1 LRHFGLDDAFD
12 AVEPGSPEGVVKA
25 PAIRRLLERWRLRP
39 EDAVYVGDGASDM
52 RAAHEAG
59 VIAAGAAW
67 AYGARVAELQEA
79 QADLIFTDAA
89 EFLAWLDGKTRR
101 VTPG

>member
-1 LRHFGLDDAFD
+1 MSLRHFGLDDAFD
-12 AVEPGSPEGVVKA
+12 AVEPGSPEGVVKT

-59 VIAAGAAW
+59 VIAAGAGPGFGAPGP
-67 AYGARVAELQEA
+67 GARGGPGRPR
-79 QADLIFTDAA
+79 FPPPGRGR
-89 EFLAWLDGKTRR
+89 AWGAR
-101 VTPG
+101 